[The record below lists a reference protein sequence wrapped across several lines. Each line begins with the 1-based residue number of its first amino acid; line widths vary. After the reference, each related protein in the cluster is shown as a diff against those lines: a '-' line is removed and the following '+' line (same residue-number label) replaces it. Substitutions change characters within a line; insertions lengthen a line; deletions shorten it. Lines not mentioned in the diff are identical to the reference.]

1 MQLPPR
7 YLAYDRRDVPVI
19 AMAIDYAD
27 GHVTPP
33 HSHPNAQLIHTV
45 QGVLVVGTAHG
56 QWVVP
61 PTRGLWM
68 PAGTSHW
75 VRMVGDV
82 RMRTVFIRCDAAPD
96 LPDSC
101 RVLGISG
108 LLRELILAA
117 IDVRIPYL
125 SDSRDGRLMRLL
137 LDELREIPTL
147 PLQLTLPSDPALQQ
161 LCAALVASPDDATT
175 LAQWAARLAL
185 DPRTIARRFVR
196 ETGMTFGQ
204 WRQQARL
211 QAALEALAT
220 GSKVVDVALGLGYDS
235 PSAFTAMFKRQFGV
249 APRVFFR

>member
-147 PLQLTLPSDPALQQ
+147 PLQLTLPCSNCARHWWPAPTMPPHWRSGRRDWRSIRAPLPGV
-161 LCAALVASPDDATT
+161 LCARPA
-175 LAQWAARLAL
+175 
-185 DPRTIARRFVR
+185 
-196 ETGMTFGQ
+196 
-204 WRQQARL
+204 
-211 QAALEALAT
+211 
-220 GSKVVDVALGLGYDS
+220 
-235 PSAFTAMFKRQFGV
+235 
-249 APRVFFR
+249 